1 MEIYSDD
8 LQREN
13 TNELSTNLI
22 YIKSLDRG
30 SFGKVILAKEKLS
43 NKDIAVK
50 IIEKRSA
57 GQNLIDKLKEEIYI
71 LKKLSHE
78 NIVKFY
84 GYIETSNQLLI
95 KMEYLK
101 YGTLNQWMKKHK
113 TISEEDASII
123 IKKILSA
130 IAYLHSKHICHRDIK
145 PENIMLSEENN
156 LNSIKIIDFGLS
168 AQNFEYFYNF
178 NYCGT
183 FIYMAPEEIEKKSYN
198 LSVDMWS
205 IGILMYMLLNN
216 GEHPFYHN
224 WETKETFL
232 NNLKT
237 KNLKF
242 NNKISYLAINLIKK
256 LLENDP
262 IKRYRA
268 NDALKHPWITRNPE
282 DKIPQ
287 TFNYQLNNANIINKA
302 RELAFISIFLNH
314 MKKNNIF
321 STKKQ
326 NIIKIQKETKEEEKK
341 YKSIKKTIENVKRK
355 KNKKYN
361 IFKISK
367 EYLKRCENI
376 RKMVNAKEKCL
387 DFISTVD
394 ETEENNF
401 SSSNLFSFDNNK
413 SNIKPKYNNYKRN
426 LNNSYSIIKRKNEI
440 KGISSISKEK
450 KEKPIILF
458 SYKKFTFKKISKKE
472 NAFFEEQ
479 KIDIK
484 QKQSESIFI
493 TNLDNNNYG
502 NNFLWSLRSTSK
514 KENYRNEYIRLKG
527 NNNSLNNI
535 NSFYKNLGL
544 EPVNLFINNSN
555 QLKEKKNINGKKIS
569 ILPFEKN
576 ILNNKTIQ
584 TIKNYR
590 NSLKL
595 PKIKF

>member
-1 MEIYSDD
+1 
-8 LQREN
+8 
-13 TNELSTNLI
+13 
-22 YIKSLDRG
+22 
-30 SFGKVILAKEKLS
+30 
-43 NKDIAVK
+43 
-50 IIEKRSA
+50 
-57 GQNLIDKLKEEIYI
+57 
-71 LKKLSHE
+71 
-78 NIVKFY
+78 
-84 GYIETSNQLLI
+84 
-95 KMEYLK
+95 MEYLK

-123 IKKILSA
+123 IKQILSA

-224 WETKETFL
+224 WETKETFI

-287 TFNYQLNNANIINKA
+287 TFNYQLNNVNIINKA
-302 RELAFISIFLNH
+302 SELAFICIFLNH
-314 MKKNNIF
+314 MKKNNVF

-326 NIIKIQKETKEEEKK
+326 NKMKIQKESQEVEEKK
-341 YKSIKKTIENVKRK
+341 YKIIKRTIENLK
-355 KNKKYN
+355 KKANKKYN
-361 IFKISK
+361 IFKINK

-376 RKMVNAKEKCL
+376 RKMINVKEKCL

-394 ETEENNF
+394 ETEDNNF

-413 SNIKPKYNNYKRN
+413 SNIKLKNTVFKRN
-426 LNNSYSIIKRKNEI
+426 LNNSYSIIKKNNKS
-440 KGISSISKEK
+440 KGLSSISREK

-458 SYKKFTFKKISKKE
+458 SNKNICFKNISKKE
-472 NAFFEEQ
+472 NVFFEEP
-479 KIDIK
+479 KTDIK
-484 QKQSESIFI
+484 QKQNESIFI
-493 TNLDNNNYG
+493 TNLNNNNYS
-502 NNFLWSLRSTSK
+502 NNYAWPLRSTSK
-514 KENYRNEYIRLKG
+514 KDNYRNEYIRVKE
-527 NNNSLNNI
+527 NNNSLNHLS
-535 NSFYKNLGL
+535 SFYKNLGL
-544 EPVNLFINNSN
+544 EPINLFINNSN
-555 QLKEKKNINGKKIS
+555 QVKEKKYINGKNIV
-569 ILPFEKN
+569 ILPFEKK
-576 ILNNKTIQ
+576 NKTIHSK
-584 TIKNYR
+584 KNYR

-595 PKIKF
+595 PKIKL